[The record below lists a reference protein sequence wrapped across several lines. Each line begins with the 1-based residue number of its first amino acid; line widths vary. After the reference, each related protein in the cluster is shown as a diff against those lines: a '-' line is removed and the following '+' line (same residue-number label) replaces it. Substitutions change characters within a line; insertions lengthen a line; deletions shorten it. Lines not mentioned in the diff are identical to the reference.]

1 MAQVTETARTQSV
14 PPNLGFTD
22 AARPSAS
29 RPSLERSDLGIAF
42 YLLAIAGMALMDAC
56 AKWLV
61 QSYPVG
67 QVAFFRCLF
76 AFLPIGVLV
85 LHSGGLAAL
94 ATRRP
99 IMHALRG
106 VVMVT
111 AIFLFF
117 YALKFLLLAEATA
130 IFFAGPLFM
139 VVLSAPLLGETVHR
153 NIWLA
158 VVIGFVG
165 VLIMM
170 RPGAEILRVE
180 ACWALGAALFYA
192 LAMIAT
198 RSLTRTETILSIV
211 VYGNLAAVLV
221 AAMSLPFGWT
231 TPTLEEMGAFVL
243 MGLCGG
249 LSTFFFVKAC
259 HYTRVSVLAPFDY
272 TALVWATA
280 IGFLFWH
287 ELPDLWIWLGTAIV
301 VTMGLYVW
309 RNQISHDRSVGAE
322 DSKEIISLN
331 RGEFIA
337 AARRD
342 VETELAH
349 HAPTRKRVWL

>member
-1 MAQVTETARTQSV
+1 MAQLAETARTRSI
-14 PPNLGFTD
+14 PPRSGFTD
-22 AARPSAS
+22 SAGPLTN

-42 YLLAIAGMALMDAC
+42 YLLAIGSMAMMDAC

-99 IMHALRG
+99 AMHALRG
-106 VVMVT
+106 VVMIT

-139 VVLSAPLLGETVHR
+139 VALSVPLLGERVHR
-153 NIWLA
+153 NVWLA
-158 VVIGFVG
+158 VIIGFVG
-165 VLIMM
+165 VVIMM

-180 ACWALGAALFYA
+180 AGWALGAALFYA

-198 RSLTRTETILSIV
+198 RSLTRTETTLSIV

-221 AAMSLPFGWT
+221 SAVSLPFGWT
-231 TPTLEEMGAFVL
+231 TPTLEEMGVFVL

-249 LSTFFFVKAC
+249 LSTLLFVKAC
-259 HYTRVSVLAPFDY
+259 RHTRVSVLAPFDY
-272 TALVWATA
+272 TALVWAA
-280 IGFLFWH
+280 ALGFLFWH

-309 RNQISHDRSVGAE
+309 RNQIGHDRSIGKE
-322 DSKEIISLN
+322 DSRELVRLN

-337 AARRD
+337 PVTRD
-342 VETELAH
+342 V
-349 HAPTRKRVWL
+349 